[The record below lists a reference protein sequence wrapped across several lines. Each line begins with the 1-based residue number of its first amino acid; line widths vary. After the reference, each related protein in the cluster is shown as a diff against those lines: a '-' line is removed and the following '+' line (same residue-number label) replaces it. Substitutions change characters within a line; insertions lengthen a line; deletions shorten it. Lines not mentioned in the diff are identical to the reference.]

1 MNLPRRVLVTGG
13 GTGLG
18 LGIVEALLYA
28 GTEVVAV
35 GRRAEPLTAAAAL
48 GARTFPYDVTE
59 DPDQLLDLAGPLD
72 GLVHNAAVYV
82 HGAHDQWRAEDW
94 RRQWQINVLAPA
106 MLSRA
111 FVARSTGPGAIVAIS
126 STLARRPAIG
136 ATPYATTKAA
146 LIALVQGLALE
157 LGPRRIRVNAVLPG
171 VVPTPMTDAPRGEI
185 DPAVQTTGFAQLHAL
200 GRMGTPAEV
209 AEVVLTALGN
219 PWMTGAA
226 LTIDGGLSIK

>member
-1 MNLPRRVLVTGG
+1 MNLPQRVLVTGG

-18 LGIVEALLYA
+18 LGIVAALVEADV
-28 GTEVVAV
+28 EVVAV
-35 GRRAEPLTAAAAL
+35 GRRPAPLKAAAAL
-48 GARTFPYDVTE
+48 GAQTFAYDVTA
-59 DPDQLLDLAGPLD
+59 DPEALLDLAGPLD

-82 HGAHDQWRAEDW
+82 HGSHEEWRPEDWTQQWR
-94 RRQWQINVLAPA
+94 INVLAPA

-111 FVARSTGPGAIVAIS
+111 FVARISGPGAIVAIS
-126 STLARRPAIG
+126 STLAYRPAVG

-157 LGPRRIRVNAVLPG
+157 LAPRQIRVNAVLPG
-171 VVPTPMTDAPRGEI
+171 VVPTPMTEAPRGELN
-185 DPAVQTTGFAQLHAL
+185 PTEQAAGLAELHAL
-200 GRMGTPAEV
+200 GRMGTPSEV
-209 AEVVLTALGN
+209 ASVVLTALGN

>member
-1 MNLPRRVLVTGG
+1 MKLPRRVLVTGG

-18 LGIVEALLYA
+18 LGIVDALV
-28 GTEVVAV
+28 GRGVEVVVV
-35 GRRAEPLTAAAAL
+35 GRRAEPLAAPAAL
-48 GARTFPYDVTE
+48 GAKTFVYDVTR
-59 DPDQLLDLAGPLD
+59 DPEALLDLAGPLD

-82 HGAHDQWRAEDW
+82 HGTHEQWSADDWTYQWR
-94 RRQWQINVLAPA
+94 INVLAPA

-111 FVARSTGPGAIVAIS
+111 FVARLVGPGAIVAIS
-126 STLARRPAIG
+126 STLAHRPAQG
-136 ATPYATTKAA
+136 AVPYATTKAA

-157 LGPRRIRVNAVLPG
+157 LAPRQIRVNAVLPG
-171 VVPTPMTDAPRGEI
+171 VVPTPMTSAPRGDI
-185 DPAVQTTGFAQLHAL
+185 DPTVQASGLADLHAL

-209 AEVVLTALGN
+209 AEVVLGALGN